1 MSESTHDL
9 PNERRPRRWRWLKLT
24 GLTTLAIVGLGLI
37 WFAVANWRAS
47 TRLNAKLAEVEA
59 RGVPLSLVELSRTP
73 PPPDQN
79 AATYLD
85 RAAAQLNAIE
95 GIMSTAEEQLS
106 YADQYRFQL
115 QRMPPP
121 ALLAALHQ
129 AFAENAEAIP
139 LLFKAAAAP
148 DYDPQLNYDQPQH
161 AFLEEYLN
169 NSQEVRRPIRVLSY
183 YVTMCLNDGKQAEAL
198 DACIAMFQ
206 LIRHF
211 DRRPLLTG
219 FLVNLAVR
227 GVAVHAANSVLRAGP
242 LPPEGRSR
250 LEAELAH
257 PVPRLQSAIESER
270 AYGMGE
276 FRELPI
282 AGSAYL
288 RTPMG
293 KRDMADYLELLDGI
307 EKRAQSPYSEVH
319 AWIDSLQLGTLAQ
332 LMVPA
337 VQASY
342 EAETRLTAQLR
353 CLQILNVLTQRV
365 SDNPDSSA
373 NLTDLGLPADATTDP
388 YNGKP
393 LIVRHEPNGWLI
405 YSVGQNGQDDGGR
418 IHDSAPGGY
427 LDVGLGPPVAPSVGS
442 SSS

>member
-1 MSESTHDL
+1 
-9 PNERRPRRWRWLKLT
+9 
-24 GLTTLAIVGLGLI
+24 
-37 WFAVANWRAS
+37 
-47 TRLNAKLAEVEA
+47 
-59 RGVPLSLVELSRTP
+59 
-73 PPPDQN
+73 
-79 AATYLD
+79 
-85 RAAAQLNAIE
+85 
-95 GIMSTAEEQLS
+95 
-106 YADQYRFQL
+106 
-115 QRMPPP
+115 
-121 ALLAALHQ
+121 
-129 AFAENAEAIP
+129 
-139 LLFKAAAAP
+139 
-148 DYDPQLNYDQPQH
+148 
-161 AFLEEYLN
+161 
-169 NSQEVRRPIRVLSY
+169 
-183 YVTMCLNDGKQAEAL
+183 MCLNDGKQVEAL

-219 FLVNLAVR
+219 YLVNLAVR

-242 LPPEGRSR
+242 LPPERRSR

-257 PVPRLQSAIESER
+257 PVPRLQSVIESER

-307 EKRAQSPYSEVH
+307 EKRAQTPYSEVH
-319 AWIDSLQLGTLAQ
+319 AWIDSLQLGPLAQ

-337 VQASY
+337 MQASY

-365 SDNPDSSA
+365 SDNPDSSP
-373 NLTDLGLPADATTDP
+373 NLTDLGLPAEAITDP
-388 YNGKP
+388 YAGKQ
-393 LIVRHEPNGWLI
+393 LILRHEPNGWLI
-405 YSVGQNGQDDGGR
+405 YSVGQNGKDDGGR

-427 LDVGLGPPVAPSVGS
+427 LDVGLGPPTEVK
-442 SSS
+442 

>member
-47 TRLNAKLAEVEA
+47 TRLNAKLAEVEG
-59 RGVPLSLVELSRTP
+59 RGVALSLAELSRTP

-85 RAAAQLNAIE
+85 RATSELKAIE
-95 GIMSTAEEQLS
+95 SIMSTAEEQLS
-106 YADQYRFQL
+106 YADQDRFQL
-115 QRMPPP
+115 QRMPTP
-121 ALLAALHQ
+121 ALLAALQ
-129 AFAENAEAIP
+129 TAFAENPEAIP
-139 LLFKAAAAP
+139 LLYKAAAAP
-148 DYDPQLNYDQPQH
+148 VYDPQIDYDQPQH

-169 NSQEVRRPIRVLSY
+169 NSQEVRRPIRVLNY

-206 LIRHF
+206 LCRHF
-211 DRRPLLTG
+211 DRRPLLMG
-219 FLVNLAVR
+219 YLVSLAVR
-227 GVAVHAANSVLRAGP
+227 GVTVHAANSVLRAGP

-307 EKRAQSPYSEVH
+307 EQRAQTPYSEVH
-319 AWIDSLQLGTLAQ
+319 AWIDSLQLGPLAQ

-342 EAETRLTAQLR
+342 EAETRLTAKLR

>member
-1 MSESTHDL
+1 MSESTENTSQETR
-9 PNERRPRRWRWLKLT
+9 PPRRWRWLKLT
-24 GLTTLAIVGLGLI
+24 GLGALAIVGLGLI
-37 WFAVANWRAS
+37 WFALANWRAS
-47 TRLNAKLAEVEA
+47 ARLNAKLAEVEA

-85 RAAAQLNAIE
+85 RAAAQLKAIE
-95 GIMSTAEEQLS
+95 SIVSTAGDRLS

-115 QRMPPP
+115 QRMPTP
-121 ALLAALHQ
+121 ALLAALQ
-129 AFAENAEAIP
+129 TAFAQNPEAIP

-169 NSQEVRRPIRVLSY
+169 NSQDVRRPIRVLNY
-183 YVTMCLNDGKQAEAL
+183 YVTMCLNDGKQVEAL

-219 FLVNLAVR
+219 YLVNLAVR

-242 LPPEGRSR
+242 LPAEGRSR

-257 PVPRLQSAIESER
+257 PVPRLQSVIESER

-307 EKRAQSPYSEVH
+307 EKRAQTPYSEVH
-319 AWIDSLQLGTLAQ
+319 AWIDSLQLGPLAQ

-337 VQASY
+337 MQASY

-365 SDNPDSSA
+365 SDNPDSSP
-373 NLTDLGLPADATTDP
+373 NLTDLGLPAEAITDP
-388 YNGKP
+388 YAGKQ
-393 LIVRHEPNGWLI
+393 LILRHEPNGWLI
-405 YSVGQNGQDDGGR
+405 YSVGQNGKDDGGR

-427 LDVGLGPPVAPSVGS
+427 LDVGLGPPTEVK
-442 SSS
+442 